1 MKGEAMADQTETPT
15 QEEAPQRASQEVPE
29 PKSAPLAWQAGGER
43 IEYVA
48 TAGHLPV
55 YDAKRTLAGRMFYVS
70 YAATQVN
77 GAAVDARN
85 RPVTFCYNGGPG
97 SSSVPINF
105 GGLGPRRVATQGCD
119 FVGAGAQ
126 VQDNPG
132 TLLRQSDLVFL
143 DALGTGWSFVADG
156 YDATSV
162 YGVDGD
168 ARAFCSAI
176 CEWLE
181 RNNRWGSPVYLY
193 GESYG
198 TARNAVLMRYLGEA
212 GVVLTGVIMLSA
224 IFDWI
229 QTLPG
234 NDLYYVGLLPSFAS
248 TAQFFGLVGQGV
260 DEDAWFDQASV
271 FARDVYA
278 PAIFKGD
285 ALGRDEQRGLAEQVA
300 AFTGLSA
307 SFVFSRNC
315 HLELEDFRREVL
327 ASQGKMA
334 GRLDMRFVESSP
346 LTVQGSSEFF
356 ACEDPAADA
365 VENAWYMAFRD
376 FLRREVGYEG
386 PGAYKL
392 SAYSE
397 VGAHWNWTHEA
408 VGTDA
413 GAVSSPNLALDIAV
427 ALRRSPTTKLAI
439 LGGRY
444 DAATPL
450 WNVEHTLAQLFLP
463 DEIKRRI
470 VLKRYGCG
478 HMSYVDEPTL
488 MQMAHD
494 MEEFYAA

>member
-1 MKGEAMADQTETPT
+1 MAESAEGSVQKP
-15 QEEAPQRASQEVPE
+15 APQRAPRAMPE
-29 PKSAPLAWQAGGER
+29 QKSAALVWQVGGER
-43 IEYVA
+43 IDYVA
-48 TAGHLPV
+48 TAGHV
-55 YDAKRTLAGRMFYVS
+55 AVTDAERALAGHMFYVS

-77 GAAVDARN
+77 GAAVGARS

-105 GGLGPRRVATQGCD
+105 GGLGPRRVATQGCG
-119 FVGAGAQ
+119 FVGAGAT

-143 DALGTGWSFVADG
+143 DALGTGWSLVAEG
-156 YDATSV
+156 YDATAV

-212 GVVLTGVIMLSA
+212 GVVLSGVIMLSA
-224 IFDWI
+224 IFDWA

-234 NDLYYVGLLPSFAS
+234 CDLYYVGLLPSFAA

-260 DEDAWFDQASV
+260 DEDAWFDQASL

-278 PAIFKGD
+278 PALFKGD
-285 ALGRDEQRGLAEQVA
+285 ALGADGLRELAEQVA
-300 AFTGLSA
+300 ALTGLPA
-307 SFVFSRNC
+307 AFVLARNC
-315 HLELEDFRREVL
+315 RLELEDFRREAL
-327 ASQGKMA
+327 AARGKMV
-334 GRLDMRFVESSP
+334 GRLDMRFAEPALLS
-346 LTVQGSSEFF
+346 VQGSSEFF

-376 FLRREVGYEG
+376 FVRCELGYEG

-392 SAYSE
+392 SAYAE
-397 VGAHWNWTHEA
+397 VGAHWNWMHEA
-408 VGTDA
+408 PGTDA
-413 GAVSSPNLALDIAV
+413 GAVTSPNLALDIAV

-444 DAATPL
+444 DAATPW
-450 WNVEHTLAQLFLP
+450 WNMEHTLAQLFLP
-463 DEIKRRI
+463 CEIKQQI
-470 VLKRYGCG
+470 VFKRYGCG
-478 HMSYVDEPTL
+478 HFAYVDEPTL
-488 MQMAHD
+488 MQMARD
-494 MEEFYAA
+494 MEGFYSVQ

>member
-1 MKGEAMADQTETPT
+1 MAERT
-15 QEEAPQRASQEVPE
+15 EAPAQGDAPQTASREVP
-29 PKSAPLAWQAGGER
+29 PQRSAALTWQAGGAR
-43 IEYVA
+43 IEYTA
-48 TAGHLPV
+48 TAGHLSV
-55 YDAKRTLAGRMFYVS
+55 TDAAGALAGRMFNVS
-70 YAATQVN
+70 YVATQMD
-77 GAAVDARN
+77 GAAVDVQS

-105 GGLGPRRVATQGCD
+105 GGLGPRRVVTQGCE
-119 FVGAGAQ
+119 FVGAHAK
-126 VQDNPG
+126 VEDNPG

-156 YDATSV
+156 YDAKSV

-212 GVVLTGVIMLSA
+212 GVVLTGVVMLSA
-224 IFDWI
+224 IFDWA

-234 NDLYYVGLLPSFAS
+234 SDLYYVGLLPSFAS
-248 TAQFFGLVGQGV
+248 TAQFLGLVGQGE
-260 DEDAWFDQASV
+260 DEDAWFDRAAL

-278 PAIFKGD
+278 PALFKGD
-285 ALGRDEQRGLAEQVA
+285 ALEGDQLRELAEQVA
-300 AFTGLSA
+300 ALTGLPA
-307 SFVFSRNC
+307 FFVLSRNC
-315 HLELEDFRREVL
+315 RIELEDFRREVL
-327 ASQGKMA
+327 ARQGKMV
-334 GRLDMRFVESSP
+334 GRLDMRFAEP
-346 LTVQGSSEFF
+346 ALLALQGSSDFF

-392 SAYSE
+392 SAYNE
-397 VGAHWNWTHEA
+397 VGAHWNWMHEA
-408 VGTDA
+408 PGVDA
-413 GAVSSPNLALDIAV
+413 GAVTSPNLALDIAV

-444 DAATPL
+444 DAATPW

-463 DEIKRRI
+463 PEIKQAI
-470 VLKRYGCG
+470 VFKRYGCG
-478 HMSYVDEPTL
+478 HMAYVDAPTL
-488 MQMAHD
+488 MQMARD